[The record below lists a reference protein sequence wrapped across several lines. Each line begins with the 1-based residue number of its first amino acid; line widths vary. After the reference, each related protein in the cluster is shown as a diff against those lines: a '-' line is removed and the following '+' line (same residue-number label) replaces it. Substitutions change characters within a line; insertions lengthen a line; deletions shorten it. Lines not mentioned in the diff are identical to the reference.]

1 MLFSAI
7 AFAQPANDNCSTAQ
21 SLGTLPSPAACPN
34 GLGAA
39 VTLSGTTINATA
51 PAPYTY
57 LLGCGTG
64 GNQPAPA
71 LDVWYSFVASGT
83 RVTIVINPGSPALAA
98 PAITLWQGTNCNN
111 LVGVGCDNNGTNAG
125 ANTVIFEPLTIGQT
139 YFIQVSGMTATASGN
154 FNMAVNASNDC
165 ADCNLASS
173 LTVTPQPVNGTYLPG
188 TQVTFCYTV
197 TNWVQISSNWIHGII
212 PTFGNGWNIATLQS
226 NGTPP
231 PASQGYSW
239 FWGTGPL
246 GVGWWV
252 DYDPVG
258 PGSYDGNFA
267 NNFGYLPTNGTG
279 SWTWC
284 WRITTNSN
292 CASGTNLNMSINTT
306 ADGETGNWTSPACLD
321 DPIYNFSAILNCCL
335 PPTLTTTNVL
345 CNGASTGSITATPTS
360 GASPWDFVWTNA
372 SGTIVGSTMNVASNT
387 VSNLPAGLYTVT
399 VTDNAGCVST
409 AQTTITQPLPV
420 SAIATSTPI
429 CNGAT
434 NGAINLS
441 VTGGTPAYNISWTGP
456 TSGNP
461 AGNEII
467 SAGGTYTI
475 SSLAAGLYTITVA
488 DANNCQ
494 ITTSNTITS
503 APPLNVV
510 NTTSPTQ
517 CASATGTIV
526 STVTGGTAT
535 YNVSWTGTQAG
546 NPIGNEISVSGGSYT
561 MTNLAAGNYT
571 VTTTDAIGCVN
582 TYTATIN
589 QPTATTFNATNT
601 PANCYNT
608 ATGSITITPTAGVA
622 GFNVSWSGVSSD
634 NPAGTEISSI
644 GGSYTIPSL
653 AAGDYN
659 LTVTA
664 SNNCTATTTVTVN
677 QPTLLTASSS
687 ATPILC
693 NGGTS
698 TVTVTAAGGTGNYTG
713 TGTFTVTA
721 GTYTYTVTDANG
733 CTATTTI
740 TVTQPTAG
748 VIAANSATIC
758 NGATNGA
765 INLSVTGGTPA
776 YNISW
781 TGPTTGNPAG
791 NEIISAGGTYT
802 IPSLAAGSYS
812 ITATDANN
820 CTSSASNSVIEATI
834 IAATES
840 STAAQCGSAN
850 GTITIIASGGT
861 EPYSVSWSGTST
873 GNPAGNEIA
882 TSGSSY
888 TINGLADGT
897 YTITITDAM
906 GCVHPINSTV
916 AQTSAVAFTVSPSQA
931 TCNGATT
938 GSIVVTP
945 SGGTPN
951 YEISWSGPVSG
962 NPMGSEITT
971 AGGNY
976 TIPFLSAGN
985 YTITLTDGN
994 NCSSSMPAVVTEPAA
1009 LNVTSTPTAALCSGD
1024 SNGSIAIGVN
1034 GGTAAYNISWNGNIS
1049 GDPVGNEI
1057 NASGGNYTLS
1067 NLSSGNYSITTTD
1080 ANLCS
1085 TTLNVTVGP
1094 GVSITALLP
1103 AINSQCLTGNS
1114 FNFSGAN
1121 ATISAGSIT
1130 SYTWDFG
1137 DATPA
1142 ESGINT
1148 THSYSTAG
1156 TFVVTLTVSNGNC
1169 SSTTTTSIDVIANP
1183 AATASNNSPI
1193 CAGAILNLNA
1203 NTIAGA
1209 TYSWSGPLLY
1219 SSLLEDPTL
1228 TPATTNMSGVYTL
1241 TVTLNG
1247 CSSTA
1252 TTTATIS
1259 AITDPTINPIASLC
1273 INSSPVQ
1280 LTAASPGGTWSG
1292 IGITDTNLGTFNPSI
1307 AGAGPAI
1314 ITYNSAGNCGSSD
1327 TQNIVVNPLPIP
1339 SFSANNTTGCVP
1351 LSTTITNTSVPPGNG
1366 CTWWVNG
1373 TPAGN
1378 NCSSLSYTFN
1388 SAGCFD
1394 IGLSAT
1400 DANGCQGTTTLP
1412 SFICTSL
1419 PPVASFSFTPNNP
1432 SVNNT
1437 LIQFIDLSLG
1447 ATSETWTIM
1456 DLYTFP
1462 VAPVFEFPNESAGE
1476 YNVCL
1481 LVSNNEGCT
1490 DLECATVAISD
1501 EIIVFVPNCFTPNS
1515 DNRNELFRPSIRG
1528 NSLINTY
1535 EFRIF
1540 NRWGEVVF
1548 FTRDPEEGWIGNT
1561 HHGEYFVPDG
1571 VYIWQLKIAPKDGQE
1586 PFERTGHVTIY
1597 R

>member
-1 MLFSAI
+1 LLKTTFFKYLPILSAFLI
-7 AFAQPANDNCSTAQ
+7 SLNAYAQPANDNCSTAQ

-39 VTLSGTTINATA
+39 VTVSGTNINATA

-83 RVTIVINPGSPALAA
+83 KVTIVINPGSPALAA

-125 ANTVIFEPLTIGQT
+125 ANTVVFEPLTIGQT
-139 YFIQVSGMTATASGN
+139 YYIQVSGMNSTASGN
-154 FNMAVNASNDC
+154 FNMALNASNDC

-173 LTVTPQPVNGTYLPG
+173 LTVTPLPTNGTYLPG

-212 PTFGNGWNIATLQS
+212 PTFGSGWNIATLQS

-252 DYDPVG
+252 DYDPLG

-267 NNFGYLPTNGTG
+267 NNFGYLPTNGIG

-387 VSNLPAGLYTVT
+387 VSNLPAGVYNVT

-456 TSGNP
+456 NSGNP

-467 SAGGTYTI
+467 SAGG
-475 SSLAAGLYTITVA
+475 
-488 DANNCQ
+488 N
-494 ITTSNTITS
+494 
-503 APPLNVV
+503 
-510 NTTSPTQ
+510 
-517 CASATGTIV
+517 
-526 STVTGGTAT
+526 
-535 YNVSWTGTQAG
+535 
-546 NPIGNEISVSGGSYT
+546 
-561 MTNLAAGNYT
+561 
-571 VTTTDAIGCVN
+571 
-582 TYTATIN
+582 
-589 QPTATTFNATNT
+589 
-601 PANCYNT
+601 
-608 ATGSITITPTAGVA
+608 
-622 GFNVSWSGVSSD
+622 
-634 NPAGTEISSI
+634 
-644 GGSYTIPSL
+644 
-653 AAGDYN
+653 
-659 LTVTA
+659 
-664 SNNCTATTTVTVN
+664 
-677 QPTLLTASSS
+677 
-687 ATPILC
+687 
-693 NGGTS
+693 
-698 TVTVTAAGGTGNYTG
+698 
-713 TGTFTVTA
+713 
-721 GTYTYTVTDANG
+721 
-733 CTATTTI
+733 
-740 TVTQPTAG
+740 
-748 VIAANSATIC
+748 
-758 NGATNGA
+758 
-765 INLSVTGGTPA
+765 
-776 YNISW
+776 
-781 TGPTTGNPAG
+781 
-791 NEIISAGGTYT
+791 YT

-820 CTSSASNSVIEATI
+820 CTSSASNSVIEAPI
-834 IAATES
+834 ITATES
-840 STAAQCGSAN
+840 STAAQCGSTN

-861 EPYSVSWSGTST
+861 EPYSVSWSGPST

-945 SGGTPN
+945 SGGSPN

-971 AGGNY
+971 AGASY

-985 YTITLTDGN
+985 YTVTLTDGN
-994 NCSSSMPAVVTEPAA
+994 NCSSSMPAVVIEPAA

-1024 SNGSIAIGVN
+1024 SNGSIAIGAN
-1034 GGTAAYNISWNGNIS
+1034 GGTAAYNISWSGNTS

-1057 NASGGNYTLS
+1057 NTSGGNYTLS

-1080 ANLCS
+1080 ANSCS

-1103 AINSQCLTGNS
+1103 AINSQCLAGNL
-1114 FNFSGAN
+1114 FNFSGAS

-1137 DATPA
+1137 DANP
-1142 ESGINT
+1142 SGNGINT
-1148 THSYSTAG
+1148 THSYTTAG
-1156 TFVVTLTVSNGNC
+1156 TFVVSLTVSNGNC
-1169 SSTTTTSIDVIANP
+1169 SSTATTSIDVIANP

-1203 NTIAGA
+1203 NTLTGA

-1219 SSLLEDPTL
+1219 SSLLEDPAL

-1252 TTTATIS
+1252 TTTATVS

-1280 LTAASPGGTWSG
+1280 LTAASAGGTWSG
-1292 IGITDTNLGTFNPSI
+1292 IGITDSNLGTFNPSI

-1339 SFSANNTTGCVP
+1339 SFSANNTTGCIP

-1366 CTWWVNG
+1366 CTWWING
-1373 TPAGN
+1373 IPSGN

-1394 IGLSAT
+1394 IGLSTT
-1400 DANGCQGTTTLP
+1400 DANGCQGTTTIP

-1456 DLYTFP
+1456 DLYNFP
-1462 VAPVFEFPNESAGE
+1462 VAPVFQFPNESAGE

-1481 LVSNNEGCT
+1481 LVANNDGCT

-1515 DNRNELFRPSIRG
+1515 DNINELFRPSIRG

-1561 HHGEYFVPDG
+1561 HNGEYFVPDG
-1571 VYIWQLKIAPKDGQE
+1571 VYSWQLKIAPKDGLE